1 MEILLYTIVFL
12 LLLVVSNV
20 TNRLLPQLPLP
31 LVQIVLG
38 ISLGFLLPSGEISFR
53 YRAIFGLGNRTLA
66 LSGG

>member
-38 ISLGFLLPSGEISFR
+38 ISFR
-53 YRAIFGLGNRTLA
+53 YRAIFGLGNWAIA

>member
-20 TNRLLPQLPLP
+20 TNRLLPPASSTSSANCAGDFAWFFP
-31 LVQIVLG
+31 
-38 ISLGFLLPSGEISFR
+38 SSGEISFR
-53 YRAIFGLGNRTLA
+53 YRVIFGLGNRAFA

>member
-31 LVQIVLG
+31 LVQIVPG
-38 ISLGFLLPSGEISFR
+38 NFAWFSPSSGEISFR
-53 YRAIFGLGNRTLA
+53 YRAIFGLGNWAIA